1 MNPVPFHLAF
11 LAQLQK
17 QGPKSTLSV
26 EDSTRIY
33 RKTARWLIETS
44 DFSKL
49 ISEKEPRSLTSRQA
63 REAGKPVES
72 VDPSV
77 LRFSLYPRTLI
88 QFFGSLVKE
97 STESDD
103 LASLFISK
111 LAMDAPRFPTDQVP
125 PFWMSFLSSVPQT
138 LDSSNIPLDTPCY
151 QQLFSTMLRSSLKNF
166 VGSEPVDTQPLPRGS
181 VSCDCA
187 DCLWA
192 NEFLADPSR
201 RTASLPLGEPLM
213 LGRLRWAHLE

>member
-1 MNPVPFHLAF
+1 MNLVPFHLAF

-63 REAGKPVES
+63 REAGKPAES

-77 LRFSLYPRTLI
+77 LRFGLHFTKHYWLLPIR
-88 QFFGSLVKE
+88 
-97 STESDD
+97 
-103 LASLFISK
+103 FISSRS
-111 LAMDAPRFPTDQVP
+111 AHHFQV
-125 PFWMSFLSSVPQT
+125 FTHS
-138 LDSSNIPLDTPCY
+138 
-151 QQLFSTMLRSSLKNF
+151 
-166 VGSEPVDTQPLPRGS
+166 
-181 VSCDCA
+181 
-187 DCLWA
+187 
-192 NEFLADPSR
+192 
-201 RTASLPLGEPLM
+201 
-213 LGRLRWAHLE
+213 